1 MNGNVIYGTVVNG
14 LPCASEQV
22 YDHGR
27 SGKYSNVRHP
37 EILEFINSIVSDLE
51 IYWPLPGQ

>member
-1 MNGNVIYGTVVNG
+1 MNKNIIYGTVVSG
-14 LPCASEQV
+14 GPCTFGANTP
-22 YDHGR
+22 HGR

-37 EILEFINSIVSDLE
+37 EILEFISSIVSDLE